1 MEGRR
6 GNLIIHHD
14 GICFDIR
21 LLASYN
27 MASNQDGVMA
37 VLPIL
42 KYPDPVLRRKAK
54 RVSHVDES
62 LNRLIDDMIETM
74 HQVSGAGLA
83 APQVGVSL
91 RIAVIGIPDEE
102 VIVLVNPEVVRK
114 SGERV
119 VVEGCLSIPGYRGEI
134 KRAEKVTVKAL
145 DRNGKAFRI
154 KADDLL
160 AEVLEHETDHLNGIL
175 YIDLLESPE
184 KLENIATEDSTREI

>member
-1 MEGRR
+1 
-6 GNLIIHHD
+6 
-14 GICFDIR
+14 
-21 LLASYN
+21 
-27 MASNQDGVMA
+27 MA

-42 KYPDPVLRRKAK
+42 KHPDPMLRRKAK

-74 HQVSGAGLA
+74 YQASGAGLA

-91 RIAVIGIPDEE
+91 KIAVIGMPEEE
-102 VIVLVNPEVVRK
+102 VIVLVNPEVVK
-114 SGERV
+114 KTGERV
-119 VVEGCLSIPGYRGEI
+119 VVEGCLSVPGYRGEI

-160 AEVLEHETDHLNGIL
+160 AEVLEHEIDHLNGIL
-175 YIDLLESPE
+175 YIDHLESPE
-184 KLENIATEDSTREI
+184 KLEKIEMDDDTPEI

>member
-1 MEGRR
+1 
-6 GNLIIHHD
+6 
-14 GICFDIR
+14 
-21 LLASYN
+21 
-27 MASNQDGVMA
+27 MA

-42 KYPDPVLRRKAK
+42 KHPDPMLRRKAK

-74 HQVSGAGLA
+74 YQASGAGLA

-91 RIAVIGIPDEE
+91 KIAVIGMPEEE
-102 VIVLVNPEVVRK
+102 VIVLVNPEVVK
-114 SGERV
+114 KTGERV
-119 VVEGCLSIPGYRGEI
+119 VVEGCLSVPGYRGEI

-160 AEVLEHETDHLNGIL
+160 AEVLEHEIDHLNGIL
-175 YIDLLESPE
+175 YIDLLESTDQLEKIEMDEDTPE
-184 KLENIATEDSTREI
+184 I

>member
-1 MEGRR
+1 
-6 GNLIIHHD
+6 
-14 GICFDIR
+14 
-21 LLASYN
+21 
-27 MASNQDGVMA
+27 MA

-42 KYPDPVLRRKAK
+42 KHPDPMLRRKAK

-74 HQVSGAGLA
+74 YQASGAGLA

-91 RIAVIGIPDEE
+91 KIAVIGIPEEE
-102 VIVLVNPEVVRK
+102 VIVLVNPEVVK
-114 SGERV
+114 KTGERV
-119 VVEGCLSIPGYRGEI
+119 VVEGCLSVPGYRGEI

-160 AEVLEHETDHLNGIL
+160 AEVLEHEIDHLNGIL
-175 YIDLLESPE
+175 YIDLLESTDQLEKIEMDEDTPE
-184 KLENIATEDSTREI
+184 I

>member
-1 MEGRR
+1 
-6 GNLIIHHD
+6 
-14 GICFDIR
+14 
-21 LLASYN
+21 
-27 MASNQDGVMA
+27 MA

-42 KYPDPVLRRKAK
+42 KHPDPMLRRKAK

-74 HQVSGAGLA
+74 YQASGAGLA

-91 RIAVIGIPDEE
+91 KIAVIGMPEEE
-102 VIVLVNPEVVRK
+102 VIVLVNPEVVK
-114 SGERV
+114 KTGERV
-119 VVEGCLSIPGYRGEI
+119 VVEGCLSVPGYRGEI

-160 AEVLEHETDHLNGIL
+160 AEVLEHEIDHLNGIL
-175 YIDLLESPE
+175 YIDLLESTD
-184 KLENIATEDSTREI
+184 KLEKIEMDEDTPEI

>member
-1 MEGRR
+1 
-6 GNLIIHHD
+6 
-14 GICFDIR
+14 
-21 LLASYN
+21 
-27 MASNQDGVMA
+27 MA

-42 KYPDPVLRRKAK
+42 KHPDPVLRRKAK

-74 HQVSGAGLA
+74 YQASGAGLA

-91 RIAVIGIPDEE
+91 KIAVIGIPDEE
-102 VIVLVNPEVVRK
+102 VIVLVNPELVKK

-119 VVEGCLSIPGYRGEI
+119 VIEGCLSVPGYRGEI

-160 AEVLEHETDHLNGIL
+160 AEVLEHEIDHLNGIL
-175 YIDLLESPE
+175 YIDHLESPE
-184 KLENIATEDSTREI
+184 KLEKIEMDDDTPEI